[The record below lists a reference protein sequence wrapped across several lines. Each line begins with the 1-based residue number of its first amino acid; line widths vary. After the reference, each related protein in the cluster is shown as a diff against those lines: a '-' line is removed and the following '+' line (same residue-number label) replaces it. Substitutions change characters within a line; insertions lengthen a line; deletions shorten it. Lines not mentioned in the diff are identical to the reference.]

1 MDNKTVNIEE
11 IMQGIRQEIKEKNLT
26 SDMLSFEDVPYR
38 KPGDAVNGCA
48 LDSEEIKNAMIYL
61 NGHYNIQPYK
71 PLGGNALFVF
81 VKKIIRKLTKFYVEP
96 IVFDQN
102 DYNANVARVL
112 NALHGAQTQ
121 RSAADVNKELM
132 QRMETLEL
140 NQKHLTIRLEAL
152 EQENEALRSALEG
165 RADA

>member
-11 IMQGIRQEIKEKNLT
+11 IMQAIRQEIKDKGLT

-81 VKKIIRKLTKFYVEP
+81 VKKVIRKLTKFYVEP

-112 NALHGAQTQ
+112 NAVVQSEAAGTQ
-121 RSAADVNKELM
+121 DDSAALLHRLEV
-132 QRMETLEL
+132 LEL
-140 NQKHLTIRLEAL
+140 NQKQLTMQIEAL
-152 EQENEALRSALEG
+152 QKENAGLRAQLG
-165 RADA
+165 GQD